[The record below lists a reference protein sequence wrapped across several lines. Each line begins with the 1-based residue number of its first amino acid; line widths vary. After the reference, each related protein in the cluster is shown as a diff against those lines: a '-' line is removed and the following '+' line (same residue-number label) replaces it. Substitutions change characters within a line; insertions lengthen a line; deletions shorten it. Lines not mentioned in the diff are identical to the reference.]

1 MIVSSQYEV
10 HLKQSFLKI
19 VFCINSKSPHGWVFM
34 LVFTSGTFSA
44 RRMSLGVLIW
54 VNAITYSHPALHN
67 CSYIRQRFY
76 VWDQKLMYEKRTNEF
91 IGIFNCSRLSKD
103 LKWSDMKYSRS
114 LCVKKNVK
122 PERSCC
128 FSCWLVSKTRWLF
141 VKLFTPLGGFGQRP
155 HTTLILF
162 NKRKFVGWR
171 ETCLHPASVTNIFN

>member
-1 MIVSSQYEV
+1 MQSHTHTLHYVIVVISANA
-10 HLKQSFLKI
+10 FMFGI
-19 VFCINSKSPHGWVFM
+19 KS
-34 LVFTSGTFSA
+34 LV
-44 RRMSLGVLIW
+44 
-54 VNAITYSHPALHN
+54 
-67 CSYIRQRFY
+67 
-76 VWDQKLMYEKRTNEF
+76 MYEKRTNEF

-162 NKRKFVGWR
+162 NKGDLLVEKKLVYTQLPSPTFLIKV
-171 ETCLHPASVTNIFN
+171 LHLIWSDPGYALVNMIMSRMWL